1 MSHTPPV
8 VLITGA
14 SRGIGRSIALHATE
28 SGYSV
33 ALNYAN
39 NSEAA
44 EEAAHLCEQKKQSPG
59 QKFVPIQ
66 GNIGNPA
73 DCENLFQETI
83 KHFRRVDSLINNA
96 GIAPRVRRDM
106 TETTIESFNEVIS
119 VNLTA
124 SFFLTQKAVNYWLRE
139 KSDAGNAARNIIFIS
154 SISAL
159 SASINRPEYC
169 ISKAGLSMA
178 AKLWAIRCAEHGIR
192 VYELRPGIMA
202 TDMTVGVKE
211 KYDALLAG
219 GLVPLKRW
227 GTPDDV
233 GLAVKAILKGYFPFT
248 TGDAISIDGGLH
260 IHTF

>member
-1 MSHTPPV
+1 MSQKTPV

-14 SRGIGRSIALHATE
+14 SRGIGRSIALHTAE

-39 NSEAA
+39 NTKAA
-44 EEAAHLCEQKKQSPG
+44 EEAAHLCEQIKQFPE
-59 QKFVPIQ
+59 QKFIPVR
-66 GNIGNPA
+66 GNVGDPA
-73 DCENLFQETI
+73 DCENLFQDTLR
-83 KHFRRVDSLINNA
+83 HFGCIDSLVNNA

-106 TETTIESFNEVIS
+106 TETTIESFNEVLS

-124 SFFLTQKAVNYWLRE
+124 SFFLTQKAVNYWMHE
-139 KSDAGNAARNIIFIS
+139 KANADDAARNIIFIS
-154 SISAL
+154 SISAQ

-202 TDMTVGVKE
+202 TDMTAGVKE

-219 GLVPLKRW
+219 GLVPQKRW